1 MWPIKTVFHYHRTEI
16 ESQES
21 FFEKDLHLFITD
33 PNNSDQNI
41 QIFKRLFSMRTRKS
55 QEHWLVDISSW
66 TANLTKD
73 YFADRLRFDF
83 EGLQLDLDDDL
94 YLYQSKLT
102 NQLREF
108 LLINVQMKLI
118 PLSIFSEQEDLTMLW
133 EMYEIYPTLPSKV
146 NYLGYWNAKQ
156 GLQYEEP
163 RKWVRRQN
171 LEVKKLITFQ
181 KQFLSIIHCF

>member
-1 MWPIKTVFHYHRTEI
+1 MWPIKTAFHCHRTEI

-21 FFEKDLHLFITD
+21 FFEKDLHLFIMD
-33 PNNSDQNI
+33 PNNIDQNI

-102 NQLREF
+102 NQLREP

-118 PLSIFSEQEDLTMLW
+118 PLFIFSEQEDLDCFSSFL
-133 EMYEIYPTLPSKV
+133 ELDKV
-146 NYLGYWNAKQ
+146 WTFERKLDKSEYLG
-156 GLQYEEP
+156 
-163 RKWVRRQN
+163 
-171 LEVKKLITFQ
+171 
-181 KQFLSIIHCF
+181 